1 MFRDLNI
8 FVSFI
13 MAPLANIHPSSC
25 FCRAEKKI
33 MNAASKLA
41 AMAKVLETPVKS
53 KSGKISSLQSESR
66 CAELQA
72 LLISLY

>member
-1 MFRDLNI
+1 
-8 FVSFI
+8 
-13 MAPLANIHPSSC
+13 
-25 FCRAEKKI
+25 

-53 KSGKISSLQSESR
+53 KSGKISSLQSESC

-72 LLISLY
+72 LLISLYLIVFDG